1 MISKREITKI
11 CMVCSPSFS
20 RCFNPIMM
28 QSNAL
33 SHVIVDE
40 DEYIALLRT
49 RVESLGLPWLIE
61 KDTTYSDA
69 KEIQE
74 QGFDIILAIPGLKL
88 MFASRKFD
96 KNKII
101 HLDYF
106 SYATKD
112 VNVAVQKL
120 KSVIN
125 ANKIF

>member
-1 MISKREITKI
+1 MI
-11 CMVCSPSFS
+11 
-20 RCFNPIMM
+20 

-74 QGFDIILAIPGLKL
+74 QGFDIILAIPGLTL